1 MRKDKRDSFGK
12 RRKRGWGMDLYR
24 NPSESLIGGVCAGLA
39 DHWGVATWMVRLA
52 AVALLLFTGSLAFWG
67 YIIAWMVL
75 SPRPTR
81 WEHDSEDT
89 EVTMEY
95 DEDLHTY
102 RKRTVFRYPDSPT
115 DRVRKAQQRLDEA
128 LGRVESVGRDVTS
141 RRYDLNR
148 EFSKL

>member
-1 MRKDKRDSFGK
+1 
-12 RRKRGWGMDLYR
+12 
-24 NPSESLIGGVCAGLA
+24 
-39 DHWGVATWMVRLA
+39 
-52 AVALLLFTGSLAFWG
+52 
-67 YIIAWMVL
+67 MVL

-128 LGRVESVGRDVTS
+128 LGRVESVERYVTS